1 MRITIITIGSTGDVL
16 PYTGLAA
23 RLQTDGHEVAIA
35 THAPFEELVR
45 SRGADFR
52 PLPMNMQAELGSQ
65 RGQRALRTSAA
76 GSTGSIALYVRH
88 WREMGE
94 AIVEAATGADLLLV
108 STLAWQGIHVAE
120 GLNIPSMG
128 VYLQPVDPTGAFP
141 PWMLTQRSL
150 GRWGN
155 RVAARTVR
163 NLGQLPFRSATRE
176 LRRKLGL
183 APVGIREHFAQLE
196 AQRWPAVY
204 GYSPA
209 VLPAPAD
216 WPAWRPVAG
225 FWWPVSDLDWEP
237 SAELTEFLAA
247 GEPPVLVTLGSMTP
261 ADSEASAATIQQA
274 LAATGQRA
282 IVQSGWA
289 ALGVEAGERLL
300 VVGAVP
306 HDWLFPQVAAVVHHS
321 GAGTTAAGLRAGLP
335 TIPLPLAADQ
345 PLWARRLV
353 EIGAAPTT
361 VPLHRLDAERLAGA
375 ITRATAEPAF
385 RRRAALLGGQLAA
398 EDGAGVVAEA
408 IASGRYW

>member
-23 RLQTDGHEVAIA
+23 RLQRDGHEVAIA
-35 THAPFEELVR
+35 THAPFEDLVR

-76 GSTGSIALYVRH
+76 GSTGSVALYVRH
-88 WREMGE
+88 WRAMGE
-94 AIVEAATGADLLLV
+94 AIVRAATGSDLLLV
-108 STLAWQGIHVAE
+108 STLGWQGIHVAE
-120 GLNIPSMG
+120 GLKIPSMG
-128 VYLQPVDPTGAFP
+128 VYLQPVDPTAAFP

-176 LRRKLGL
+176 LRRELGL
-183 APVGIREHFAQLE
+183 EPVGIREHFARLE
-196 AQRWPAVY
+196 AQRWPAAY
-204 GYSPA
+204 GYSRS
-209 VLPAPAD
+209 VLPAPED
-216 WPAWRPVAG
+216 WPAWRPVVG
-225 FWWPVSDLDWEP
+225 FWWPVSEP
-237 SAELTEFLAA
+237 GWQPPAELTEFLAG

-261 ADSEASAATIQQA
+261 TDPEASVASIRQA
-274 LAATGQRA
+274 LQATGRRA

-289 ALGVEAGERLL
+289 ALGMESDERVL
-300 VVGAVP
+300 VVDAVP
-306 HDWLFPQVAAVVHHS
+306 HEWLFPQVAAVVHHS

-335 TIPLPLAADQ
+335 TVPLPLAADQ
-345 PLWARRLV
+345 PLWAHRLV
-353 EIGAAPTT
+353 EIGVAPTA
-361 VPLHRLDAERLAGA
+361 VPLSRLDAEALAGA
-375 ITRATAEPAF
+375 IGRATAEPAF
-385 RRRAALLGGQLAA
+385 RRRAGLLANRLAA
-398 EDGAGVVAEA
+398 EDGAGAVADA